1 MMIKPTHYDISDNF
15 AYHLITIGKIPTYK
29 NAFIQRSPQN
39 NLNTNYKLLFQRIT
53 TPHLIFFLIQNIVF
67 SYRQYSD

>member
-39 NLNTNYKLLFQRIT
+39 NLNTNYKLLFQR
-53 TPHLIFFLIQNIVF
+53 
-67 SYRQYSD
+67 